1 VDTPDFT
8 ATAAQRL
15 RVLNPP
21 KTGTCRI
28 CGAPRSNDLHEGS
41 SICSVVCYDCRQTM
55 LGKRGKGKT
64 LTRLSPVSMTG
75 EKGVGK
81 THTASPAVLG
91 MDEAFSP
98 MVATQATH
106 EPVFL
111 RSYSQR

>member
-1 VDTPDFT
+1 MENPDLTSTT
-8 ATAAQRL
+8 AMRL
-15 RVLNPP
+15 KKLNPP

-64 LTRLSPVSMTG
+64 LTRVSPVSMTG
-75 EKGVGK
+75 EKGKGK
-81 THTASPAVLG
+81 THTPSIPALG
-91 MDEAFSP
+91 MDEAFPP
-98 MVATQATH
+98 MVATQDAHT
-106 EPVFL
+106 PVFL